1 MAHRD
6 QSPKHRIRSCPS
18 CGHNCGGNPDAV
30 RCPECGDRLPVVR
43 APDQSPKHR
52 VRNCPR
58 CGHDCGGNPGAAR
71 CPECGDQLPAVRAR
85 LPGEDGP
92 DASFRQALESLWR
105 AAAMTAIVGTCA
117 ATSYAP
123 VFTGLLILGLGGFRA
138 IAWWRLDREGWLKHP
153 SLLRWRPWIKGVSIA
168 ELSSAAVL
176 IVGSTI
182 FSGTRSGPVV
192 VNVLQACAL
201 AAIGLQ
207 LVGLMRIVQGLWRHL
222 NLPPAEWFDELAL
235 PAMIAGCIGWVQ
247 VPLGRAL
254 SLMNPGSAGEKILVL
269 VTVIEVLGL
278 VAAVFALFVLVD
290 RANRVAMAVGY
301 LEGLDPPADLP
312 PDWDGTQRPRKQNR
326 ESIPGA
332 ARVIR
337 RRDDDDDPIPLD

>member
-6 QSPKHRIRSCPS
+6 QTPKHRIRSCP
-18 CGHNCGGNPDAV
+18 G
-30 RCPECGDRLPVVR
+30 
-43 APDQSPKHR
+43 
-52 VRNCPR
+52 

-71 CPECGDQLPAVRAR
+71 CPECGEALPAVRAR

-117 ATSYAP
+117 ATSVVP

-138 IAWWRLDREGWLKHP
+138 IAWWRLDREGWLSHP
-153 SLLRWRPWIKGVSIA
+153 CLLRWRPWIKGVSIA
-168 ELSSAAVL
+168 ELSSAAAL
-176 IVGSTI
+176 IVGATI
-182 FSGTRSGPVV
+182 FSGTRFGPVIV
-192 VNVLQACAL
+192 SVLQACAL
-201 AAIGLQ
+201 ACVGLQ

-222 NLPPAEWFDELAL
+222 QLPPPEWFDELAL
-235 PAMIAGCIGWVQ
+235 PAMIAGCIGWIQ

-254 SLMNPGSAGEKILVL
+254 SLMIQGSAGEKILTL

-290 RANRVAMAVGY
+290 RASRVAQAVGN

-312 PDWDGTQRPRKQNR
+312 PEWDGTRKPRRKTA
-326 ESIPGA
+326 EAIPGA
-332 ARVIR
+332 ARVSR
-337 RRDDDDDPIPLD
+337 RRDDDDPIPMD

>member
-6 QSPKHRIRSCPS
+6 QTPKHRIRSCP
-18 CGHNCGGNPDAV
+18 G
-30 RCPECGDRLPVVR
+30 
-43 APDQSPKHR
+43 
-52 VRNCPR
+52 
-58 CGHDCGGNPGAAR
+58 CGHDCGGNPGAVR
-71 CPECGDQLPAVRAR
+71 CPECGDQLPSVRAR

-117 ATSYAP
+117 ATSVVP

-138 IAWWRLDREGWLKHP
+138 IAWWRLDREGWLKHR
-153 SLLRWRPWIKGVSIA
+153 LLAPWRPWIKGVSIA

-176 IVGSTI
+176 IVGATI
-182 FSGTRSGPVV
+182 FSGTRFGPVIV
-192 VNVLQACAL
+192 SVLQACAL
-201 AAIGLQ
+201 ATVGLQ

-222 NLPPAEWFDELAL
+222 QLPPPEWFDELAL
-235 PAMIAGCIGWVQ
+235 PAMIVGCIGWVQ
-247 VPLGRAL
+247 VPVGRAL
-254 SLMNPGSAGEKILVL
+254 SLMIQGSAGEKILTL

-290 RANRVAMAVGY
+290 RAGRVAQAVGH

-312 PDWDGTQRPRKQNR
+312 PDWDGMRKPKR
-326 ESIPGA
+326 KTAEAIPGA
-332 ARVIR
+332 ARVSR
-337 RRDDDDDPIPLD
+337 RRDDDDPIPMD